1 VSDIFRE
8 VDEDLR
14 TDQYTKLWRQYGRF
28 VIAAVVAVIVATAV
42 WQAYVAWDRSRSEGY
57 SERFIAALQMLQA
70 GQPGA
75 AIAALETLEQDAA
88 KGYASLARLQRAGAL
103 IQAGDRR
110 EAITLYDAIANDASV
125 DRSLRDL
132 ASYMAAQSLLD
143 TADEATLERRLQ
155 PLNQD
160 GKPWRFNAR
169 ELLALTAL
177 RAGNTAKAREYYA
190 QLTDDPATPQ
200 AIRARAAEM
209 LAAMAA

>member
-1 VSDIFRE
+1 MSDIFRE

-14 TDQYTKLWRQYGRF
+14 TDQYTKLWKQYGRF
-28 VIAAVVAVIVATAV
+28 FIAAVVAVIVATAV
-42 WQAYVAWDRSRSEGY
+42 WQAYVAWERSRNEDY
-57 SERFIAALQMLQA
+57 SERFIAALQMLQTGRA
-70 GQPGA
+70 GA
-75 AIAALETLEQDAA
+75 AITSLETLEKDAHS
-88 KGYASLARLQRAGAL
+88 GYATLARLQRAGAM

-110 EAITLYDAIANDASV
+110 EAIALYDAIANDTSI

-155 PLNQD
+155 PLNTD
-160 GKPWRFNAR
+160 ASPWRFNAR

-200 AIRARAAEM
+200 AIRTRAAEM

>member
-1 VSDIFRE
+1 MTDIFRE

-14 TDQYTKLWRQYGRF
+14 TDQYTRLWRRYGRF
-28 VIAAVVAVIVATAV
+28 VIAAVVAVIVATAA
-42 WQAYVAWDRSRSEGY
+42 WQGYVAWERSRNQAY

-75 AIAALETLEQDAA
+75 AINTLEALEQDAHT
-88 KGYASLARLQRAGAL
+88 GYASLARLQRAGAM

-110 EAITLYDAIANDASV
+110 EAIALYDAIANDANV

-160 GKPWRFNAR
+160 GNPWRFNAR

>member
-1 VSDIFRE
+1 MSDIFRE

-42 WQAYVAWDRSRSEGY
+42 WQAYIAWDRSRSESY

-88 KGYASLARLQRAGAL
+88 TGYASLARLQRAGAL

-110 EAITLYDAIANDASV
+110 EAITLYDAIANDDSV